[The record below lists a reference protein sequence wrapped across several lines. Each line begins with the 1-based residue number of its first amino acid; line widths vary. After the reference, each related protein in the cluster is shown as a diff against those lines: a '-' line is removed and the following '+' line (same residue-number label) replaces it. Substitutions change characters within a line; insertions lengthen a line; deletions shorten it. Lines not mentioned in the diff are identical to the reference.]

1 MSAGESDPLQA
12 LKSGEDE
19 KKPHDTL
26 SETAFQTNSAP
37 PPRKP
42 MRRESP
48 QALIGQRLGKY
59 DILAIVGQGG
69 MGVVYRAHDPMI
81 ERDVAIKLLAE
92 HLTTDDTAT
101 KRFMAEARAAGKL
114 SHPNVTA
121 IYEICNEE
129 SRHYIV
135 MEFVEGGSLDT
146 EVEKSGAR
154 SVLNATRAIIDAC
167 QGVAAA
173 HAAGLIHRDI
183 KPANFMRSADGSIK
197 VTDFGL
203 AKTLANT
210 NRHITQTGAV
220 LGTPYFMS
228 PEQCMG
234 KTLDPRTD
242 VYSLGAS
249 YYCLLTG
256 KQPYEDTDSV
266 PQLMFSHC
274 HGPIPNPCEHDA
286 TIPTACARIIERA
299 MAKSPDDRYQSVN
312 EMIVDLQALF
322 ATMSGQAHMV
332 LPSESGS
339 NAALA
344 TTLTA
349 TAPNFAANSSVI
361 AAPPAS
367 TPSRRTMLGVAAG
380 ALLAVLIGGGIY
392 LARPSG
398 GSSTADDAPAAGA
411 SALTDEPVK
420 VGIIHSMSGTLANSS
435 IVVVDATLFALDEIN
450 ANGGLLGRKIQPVVV
465 DGRSDWNL
473 FATEAERLITKED
486 VVAIFGCWTS
496 ASRKAVKPVVEEN
509 DHLLLYPLQYE
520 GLESSPNIIYLGAA
534 PNQQIIPSLDWAVDT
549 LGKRKFFIVG
559 SDYLFPRAASEIIK
573 DHLNE
578 MGAEVVGEQYLPLG
592 STRTEPVVEAI
603 RAAQPDMILNL
614 INGDSN
620 VAFFRELREIGITSE
635 VIPTLSYS
643 LDEQGMKSLMTP
655 EIAGDY
661 AAWNYFDSLDTPENN
676 AFVTRFQQRYPQRA
690 VTDAMETAYSS
701 VLLWA
706 AAVEEA
712 QSFDPRSVR
721 RAMLSVRPMT
731 PNGELRIDPD
741 SNHAYKTPRIGQIQ
755 PDGQCLIVWSGEK
768 PLAPNPFPESRT
780 SVEWKAFLNDLY
792 NGWNKNWAAGTGE
805 GSTHP

>member
-12 LKSGEDE
+12 LKSGE
-19 KKPHDTL
+19 KKPQETL
-26 SETAFQTNSAP
+26 SETAFQTNPIP

-42 MRRESP
+42 LRRESP
-48 QALIGQRLGKY
+48 QALIGQKLGKY
-59 DILAIVGQGG
+59 QILEIVGQGG

-121 IYEICNEE
+121 IYEICHDEP
-129 SRHYIV
+129 RYYIV
-135 MEFVEGGSLDT
+135 MEYVEGGSLDT
-146 EVEKSGAR
+146 EVEQSGAR

-173 HAAGLIHRDI
+173 HAANLIHRDI
-183 KPANFMRSADGSIK
+183 KPANFMRAADGSIK

-274 HGPIPNPCEHDA
+274 HGPIPNPCDHDP
-286 TIPTACARIIERA
+286 TIPAECARIIARA
-299 MAKSPDDRYQSVN
+299 MAKAPEDRYQSVN
-312 EMIVDLQALF
+312 EMIVDLQSLF
-322 ATMSGQAHMV
+322 ATMSGQAHIA

-349 TAPNFAANSSVI
+349 TAPSFAQASNV
-361 AAPPAS
+361 AVTPPLEIPA
-367 TPSRRTMLGVAAG
+367 RRTAIFVAAG
-380 ALLAVLIGGGIY
+380 ALLAAILGGGLY
-392 LARPSG
+392 MYRSSG
-398 GSSTADDAPAAGA
+398 DATGAAASAAGA
-411 SALTDEPVK
+411 AALADEPVK
-420 VGIIHSMSGTLANSS
+420 VGIIHSMSGTLATSAT
-435 IVVVDATLFALDEIN
+435 VVVDATLFAIDEIN

-473 FATEAERLITKED
+473 FATETERLIAQEK

-549 LGKRKFFIVG
+549 LGKRTFFIVG

-573 DHLNE
+573 DHLKKL
-578 MGAEVVGEQYLPLG
+578 GAEVVGEQYLPLG
-592 STRTEPVVEAI
+592 SPRTEPIVEAI
-603 RAAQPDMILNL
+603 RSAQPDMILNL

-620 VAFFRELREIGITSE
+620 VSFFRELREGGITSE
-635 VIPTLSYS
+635 KTPTLSYS

-661 AAWNYFDSLDTPENN
+661 AAWSYFDSLDTPESKD
-676 AFVTRFQQRYPQRA
+676 FVARFQQRYPGRA
-690 VTDAMETAYSS
+690 ITDAMEAAYSS

-706 AAVEEA
+706 AAVEDSK
-712 QSFDPRSVR
+712 SFDPKTVR
-721 RAMLSVRPMT
+721 RTMLTIRPMT
-731 PNGELRIDPD
+731 PSGELRIDPD
-741 SNHAYKTPRIGQIQ
+741 NNHAYKTPRIGQIQ
-755 PDGQCLIVWSGEK
+755 PDGQCLIVWSADK

-792 NGWNKNWAAGTGE
+792 NGWNKNWSAGTRE